1 MNWDKKEVPPELVR
15 ELAAKYGCDLLT
27 ASILAR
33 RDIRS
38 GDAVRYYLENDPR
51 HLRNPFE
58 LPGMEDA
65 VDRILA
71 AKEEGEKVLVFGD
84 RDVDGITSTTVMT
97 RLLAGLGIDVR
108 WRVPVGDEAYGLSV
122 AAVEEFAADYGTLI
136 ITVDC
141 GISNIEEVDRAAELG
156 VDVVVVDHHNPQAEL
171 PRAAAIVNPK
181 LPYSSYPFRDLAG
194 CGVAF
199 KVASALRFA
208 AKSDLYGQPVCL
220 LNTRPTNDAYV
231 IEAVK
236 LRNLAEVDRLTE
248 TVVPGMVHIERTRLP
263 TFLQGQQ
270 ILVWDAPQQKRA
282 FAKMFGPGVEVN
294 MLDLAG
300 EIGAAIPSVAGKSL
314 LRIKELSKIAK
325 YSDRS
330 FGELDVFQNLFV
342 SFAQKRE
349 GFFSEADV
357 EDLQLAAL
365 GTMADLMP
373 LRDENRIIVR
383 SGLAALT
390 QKPGRGLSD
399 LLFKLGLAGKRIG
412 ATEVSWQLCPAINA
426 TGRMGSPDTAVRLL
440 LQEDAAERDKLAEAV
455 VRMNEDR
462 KKLGTDIWAL
472 VEPMAAAGIESFS
485 GKLAL
490 AFGEEIHRGVTGIM
504 ANRMVNRF
512 KVPSL
517 VVSFSGS
524 DTATGS
530 LRSAR
535 GYDLRG
541 LLEQCAD
548 LFIDWGGHDFAAGF
562 SMHRSNWD
570 ALLERLKAASAAMD
584 LGADEDGETVA
595 VDAELPLSHL
605 TADLLKLV
613 DLFEPYGEDNEPLL
627 FMARGLKITDLS
639 LMGKTETKHVKLT
652 LDSGKH
658 KWPAVY
664 WQAAEKVKKDFDL
677 QDTVDLVFKVGRNWY
692 NGNETPQLIVTDLR
706 RSGQEAP

>member
-1 MNWDKKEVPPELVR
+1 MNWVKKEVPPELVR

-38 GDAVRYYLENDPR
+38 GDAIRYFLENDPR

-97 RLLAGLGIDVR
+97 RLLASLGIDVR
-108 WRVPVGDEAYGLSV
+108 WKVPVGDEPYGLSI

-181 LPYSSYPFRDLAG
+181 LPHSSYPFRDLAG

-208 AKSDLYGQPVCL
+208 SKSDLYGQPVCL
-220 LNTRPTNDAYV
+220 LNARPSNDAYV
-231 IEAVK
+231 IEAIK
-236 LRNLAEVDRLTE
+236 LRNLAELDRLTE

-263 TFLQGQQ
+263 NFLQGQQ

-282 FAKMFGPGVEVN
+282 FAKMFGPGLEVN

-314 LRIKELSKIAK
+314 LGVKELSKIAK
-325 YSDRS
+325 YSDKS
-330 FGELDVFQNLFV
+330 FGELDIFESLFV
-342 SFAQKRE
+342 SFVQKRE
-349 GFFSEADV
+349 SFFSEEDV

-412 ATEVSWQLCPAINA
+412 ASEVSWQLCPAINA

-455 VRMNEDR
+455 IRMNEDR
-462 KKLGTDIWAL
+462 KKLGTDVWAL
-472 VEPMAAAGIESFS
+472 VEPMAAAGIDSFS

-504 ANRMVNRF
+504 ANRMVKRF

-517 VVSFSGS
+517 VVSFSGL

-562 SMHRSNWD
+562 SMYRSNWE
-570 ALLERLKAASAAMD
+570 ALLERLKHASAAME
-584 LGADEDGETVA
+584 LGADEDDQRVA

-613 DLFEPYGEDNEPLL
+613 DLFEPYGEENEPLS
-627 FMARGLKITDLS
+627 FMARGLKVTDLS

-677 QDTVDLVFKVGRNWY
+677 QDTVDLVFRVGRNLY

-706 RSGQEAP
+706 RSRQEVP